1 MPDEDP
7 GVVVQAPQIIR
18 YKKTS
23 KKVQRHEYVSVV
35 IRLNSEIQSLAVHDY
50 VRECPCLRKTEKNV
64 IY

>member
-1 MPDEDP
+1 M
-7 GVVVQAPQIIR
+7 VQAPQIIR
-18 YKKTS
+18 YKDAS

-50 VRECPCLRKTEKNV
+50 VPECLCLRKTEKNV